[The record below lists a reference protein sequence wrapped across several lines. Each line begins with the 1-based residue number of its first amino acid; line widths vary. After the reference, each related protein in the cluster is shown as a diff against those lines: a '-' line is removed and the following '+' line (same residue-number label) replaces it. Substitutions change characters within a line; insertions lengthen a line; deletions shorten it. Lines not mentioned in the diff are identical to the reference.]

1 MNFSRNFEL
10 QTCYRRD
17 SVPTTLGY
25 LSEVILRYT
34 CQSRRTWL
42 NVLRSLQRS
51 SASQPVP
58 RSYYDQA
65 IISFQEDF
73 DLQHFK
79 PKRSDPFTQISQ
91 GHRDRVPIST
101 SNLSQTQAPFWRQ
114 LEICSLSSHLPA
126 SCLADN
132 HRIRPNKLPKLA
144 RCNHLWCDLFLSPNQ
159 SNGVPVQRGVL
170 QKT

>member
-1 MNFSRNFEL
+1 MNFSRNFKL

-25 LSEVILRYT
+25 LSEVILRHTY
-34 CQSRRTWL
+34 QSRRTWL
-42 NVLRSLQRS
+42 NALRSLQRS

-73 DLQHFK
+73 VLHHIK
-79 PKRSDPFTQISQ
+79 PKISDPFTQISQ

-101 SNLSQTQAPFWRQ
+101 SNLSQSLAPFWRQ
-114 LEICSLSSHLPA
+114 LEICLVPSHLPV
-126 SCLADN
+126 SGLADN
-132 HRIRPNKLPKLA
+132 PRSRPNMLPTLA
-144 RCNHLWCDLFLSPNQ
+144 RCNLPWCDLFLLLHQ
-159 SNGVPVQRGVL
+159 STGVPVQQGVL